1 MPALKN
7 PRWEMFAQGVA
18 NGLPA
23 YKAYLDA
30 GFKSSEKAASTDGP
44 RLLRNAQVANRV
56 RELLEQLAET
66 MAVTRESLAAEI
78 NQGIVLA
85 HRTEQPASVIS
96 GVMAKAELFGLKA
109 PNRNLNVNLS
119 GTFNQLTDDELRFEV
134 ASMVN
139 ELRSAKG
146 QQPIPLPAKKEDDK
160 S

>member
-7 PRWEMFAQGVA
+7 PRWEIFAQGVA

-30 GFKSSEKAASTDGP
+30 GFKSSVAAASTDGP

-56 RELLEQLAET
+56 RELLDHLAES

-85 HRTEQPASVIS
+85 HQTDQPAAVIS
-96 GVMAKAELFGLKA
+96 GAMAKAKLFGLEA
-109 PNRNLNVNLS
+109 PSRNLNVNLS

-139 ELRSAKG
+139 ELRAMKG
-146 QQPIPLPAKKEDDK
+146 QPPLALPAKKDDDK
-160 S
+160 